1 MKEPLR
7 DENVLRSHVSCL
19 QIFEEDKYLNLLF
32 GFILQYGYRS
42 EGKKSEIG
50 LCILYWGEKRQI
62 KMDTLFNN
70 IEGQE
75 LVNKWVHIIKQVQ
88 ERRQSNSSASTS
100 TSTTTNLAKQT
111 PVAGNEAAQAPTA
124 GIRATKK
131 ARLEF
136 MSPTMCYS
144 CVVNLCDRRKAQLK
158 SIVLQF
164 ARSMFPREDNGVD
177 AFEQMHQL
185 VQAVPEQDKLMGAMQ
200 TLYNKG
206 DKLAQK
212 QIGAALRQ
220 QGYQHGEVQTILGC
234 HINKRKFGIFGSPN
248 ECVRGSPNKS
258 MPRRLQYT
266 SVVVDQFVKY
276 LIESGYKTAQA
287 RTVKKTGSNEALAV
301 AVVYRKYNIDRLIK
315 EFRELRRNL
324 PENLP
329 IHGCTQSLSKRRRAQ
344 RPVGLKYNTMVRI
357 IGIVCPQV
365 LKVLAAL
372 DGTSEVHGRENFNNL
387 RNLVRHDE
395 ALLKRIDRLIYKNRL
410 LYRSFVSYLSIN
422 NTQD

>member
-1 MKEPLR
+1 LIVSISLSSFAFVIALKLLR
-7 DENVLRSHVSCL
+7 FEKNNIVLYLAPCEMTFVTSLLRSLEKGNVPEDVNTIFQSLKFRYINDTQNNCESDSIVMAHIKCVNLFNNNKCL
-19 QIFEEDKYLNLLF
+19 NSLF
-32 GFILQYGYRS
+32 GLILQYGYGS
-42 EGKKSEIG
+42 ESKKAEIG
-50 LCILYWGEKRQI
+50 ISIYGKGETRQI
-62 KMDTLFNN
+62 KLEPVFSSVISTKQSEDEIITKWTNIIFKAMEPKEKPPPNTTPDTSIANT
-70 IEGQE
+70 
-75 LVNKWVHIIKQVQ
+75 VAAA
-88 ERRQSNSSASTS
+88 RPP
-100 TSTTTNLAKQT
+100 T
-111 PVAGNEAAQAPTA
+111 P

-276 LIESGYKTAQA
+276 LIESGYKLLIF
-287 RTVKKTGSNEALAV
+287 KTWPNG
-301 AVVYRKYNIDRLIK
+301 
-315 EFRELRRNL
+315 
-324 PENLP
+324 
-329 IHGCTQSLSKRRRAQ
+329 
-344 RPVGLKYNTMVRI
+344 
-357 IGIVCPQV
+357 
-365 LKVLAAL
+365 
-372 DGTSEVHGRENFNNL
+372 
-387 RNLVRHDE
+387 
-395 ALLKRIDRLIYKNRL
+395 
-410 LYRSFVSYLSIN
+410 
-422 NTQD
+422 